1 MLRFIQAFVISWQDQ
16 VFVKIW
22 LIAQEIFKSNLL
34 F

>member
-1 MLRFIQAFVISWQDQ
+1 MLRFIQAFVISWQGQ